1 MLGQDDLADQ
11 LVLGKY
17 LILRHLWEESMGS
30 LYLGR
35 ADDGKPVFVKSISPL
50 HLKSAE
56 AISSLR
62 RELRQQMRLDH
73 PNIATVIDFGDHDGM
88 QLVVSEYVDGY
99 DLGRWTELSRQ
110 VRGDFPVDVALH
122 IGVELLGALHHAH
135 TAKDPEGEPLG
146 IIHRDI
152 MPANVLVDRSGVP
165 KLTNFG
171 IARIVSHGTAV
182 MDPEMTTKLAYL
194 SPELA
199 TAGEPGPASDVYG
212 VALLLHELLT
222 GKIEFDEGT
231 MPGTLS
237 AVMKREASRVD
248 KARFDLPAGLGAAIA
263 RALSKK
269 PEERFA
275 TAADFADELA
285 RLRPTDGAAAAA
297 KLAELVATDFAD
309 PRISEGDVPS
319 LADRDRVLE
328 ASKAKPIPEAAPR
341 KPVRRMPTEQR
352 ERAQIT
358 ASGEV
363 KVPRGKG
370 AVVWRKSPT
379 TPPPLPPPVARRS
392 GPSPTM
398 WIALAALL
406 AVGAVVV
413 VVLLLW

>member
-35 ADDGKPVFVKSISPL
+35 ADGAKPVFVKSISPL

-62 RELRQQMRLDH
+62 RELRQQMRLEH
-73 PNIATVIDFGDHDGM
+73 PNIAAVLDFGDHDGM
-88 QLVVSEYVDGY
+88 QLVVSEYVAGY
-99 DLGRWTELSRQ
+99 DLGRWTAVSRQ
-110 VRGDFPVDVALH
+110 VRGDFPVEVALQ
-122 IGVELLGALHHAH
+122 IGIDLLGALHHAH
-135 TAKDPEGEPLG
+135 NARDTEGEPLAV
-146 IIHRDI
+146 IHRDI

-263 RALSKK
+263 RALSKDPK
-269 PEERFA
+269 KRYP

-285 RLRPTDGAAAAA
+285 RLRPVDGATANAR
-297 KLAELVATDFAD
+297 LAELVASDFAD
-309 PRISEGDVPS
+309 PRISEGGVPS
-319 LADRDRVLE
+319 LDERDRLLE
-328 ASKAKPIPEAAPR
+328 ASKAKPVPQAAPR
-341 KPVRRMPTEQR
+341 KPVRRLPTEQR

-363 KVPRGKG
+363 KVPRGKA
-370 AVVWRKSPT
+370 AVVWKKSPT
-379 TPPPLPPPVARRS
+379 RPPPLPPPPRRV
-392 GPSPTM
+392 GPSPVL

-406 AVGAVVV
+406 AVGAAVVAFL
-413 VVLLLW
+413 VLW